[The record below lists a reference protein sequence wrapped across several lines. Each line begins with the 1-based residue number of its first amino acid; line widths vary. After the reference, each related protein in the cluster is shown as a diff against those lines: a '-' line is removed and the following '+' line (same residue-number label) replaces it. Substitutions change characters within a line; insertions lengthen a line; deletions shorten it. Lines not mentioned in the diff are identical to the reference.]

1 MSWPGRAGENEGQ
14 KKEMLCGVGSVC
26 VQNMSRLYHGNTTH
40 PTVIKYGCQ
49 MLSLFPPTCWHNV
62 GNRLYNFLVG
72 LATGLNQ

>member
-40 PTVIKYGCQ
+40 PTVNARC
-49 MLSLFPPTCWHNV
+49 SACFPPRCWHNV

-72 LATGLNQ
+72 LATGLNR